1 MWLALLRALR
11 FFYDILSF
19 LILARVLCSW
29 FIRNPYSRLYQ
40 ILLTLTE
47 PLLAPCRKLL
57 ERFQG
62 NLMLDFSPVLAL
74 LFLSVVYRILYSVI
88 AGMAM

>member
-1 MWLALLRALR
+1 MWLALLQALR
-11 FFYDILSF
+11 LFYDVLSF

-29 FIRNPYSRLYQ
+29 FIRNPYNRLYQ
-40 ILLTLTE
+40 ILLALTE

-62 NLMLDFSPVLAL
+62 NLMIDFSPVLAL
-74 LFLSVVYRILYSVI
+74 FLLSIIYRVLYSLIV
-88 AGMAM
+88 GMAM